1 MLDFFE
7 VHEDY
12 LNEREKIEGID
23 PLKILEM
30 VEDELG
36 RWEEEEKRWRKGGR

>member
-7 VHEDY
+7 YHEQT

-23 PLKILEM
+23 PLKILEIAEEEM
-30 VEDELG
+30 G
-36 RWEEEEKRWRKGGR
+36 RWEEE